1 MNLKNKAIFG
11 RISADFFLS
20 ILASAVTT
28 IATTFIVNPILAK
41 RIDSKGYGLLLT
53 VAALVTMLS
62 AVFGNT
68 LNNTSLVQND
78 KKDLD
83 DNNHTFNYKVIILI
97 SSIIATNIILIFV
110 LFVYKIPV
118 ITSLLLGVW
127 ALLMT
132 FKNYYMVVFR
142 VKINTLKNFVSSL
155 LQAIVYIV
163 AVLLV
168 RNVLF
173 WPIIYVLGEIVQLV
187 YITLRTELPREK
199 FKIDNNLKPILKTY
213 IVIML
218 ASIVGQ
224 IILYLDR
231 FLIYPILGGEAVT
244 IYTVSTV
251 YSKLLVMVFA
261 PIAFVL
267 LSYYSQPKLKM
278 TRKMYWLINLIVI
291 VVSGLF
297 LLTVPLFAPIFTKI
311 LYPQYLELARPYFF
325 IGAIGLTFANI
336 VVMANP
342 AVLKFASSR
351 WQLISTVF
359 YGLMYFGLGIG
370 FLKSFGITGFYW
382 ATIISNLAR
391 VILLFIIG
399 DIAITRKN
407 KVKIIEEKEEQ
418 EFA

>member
-68 LNNTSLVQND
+68 LNNTRLVQND

-127 ALLMT
+127 ALYDFL
-132 FKNYYMVVFR
+132 NYYMVVFR
-142 VKINTLKNFVSSL
+142 VKINTLRNFVSSL

-267 LSYYSQPKLKM
+267 LSYYSQPNLKM
-278 TRKMYWLINLIVI
+278 TRKIYWLINLAVL
-291 VVSGLF
+291 VVSFLF
-297 LLTVPLFAPIFTKI
+297 LLTVPIFAR
-311 LYPQYLELARPYFF
+311 YY
-325 IGAIGLTFANI
+325 
-336 VVMANP
+336 
-342 AVLKFASSR
+342 
-351 WQLISTVF
+351 
-359 YGLMYFGLGIG
+359 
-370 FLKSFGITGFYW
+370 
-382 ATIISNLAR
+382 
-391 VILLFIIG
+391 
-399 DIAITRKN
+399 
-407 KVKIIEEKEEQ
+407 
-418 EFA
+418 

>member
-1 MNLKNKAIFG
+1 MEFKNKAVFNK
-11 RISADFFLS
+11 ISKDFILS
-20 ILASAVTT
+20 ILASVVVTIVTT
-28 IATTFIVNPILAK
+28 LVVNPILAK
-41 RIDSKGYGLLLT
+41 RLDSEDYGLLLT
-53 VAALVTMLS
+53 LSALVTMIS

-68 LNNTSLVQND
+68 LNNVRLVQND
-78 KKDLD
+78 KEDLSN
-83 DNNHTFNYKVIILI
+83 NNHTFNYKSIILV
-97 SSIIATNIILIFV
+97 SSVIATNITLIFA
-110 LFVYKIPV
+110 LFYYKVHI
-118 ITSLLLGVW
+118 ITSLLLGVF
-127 ALLMT
+127 ALLT
-132 FKNYYMVVFR
+132 TIKNYYIVVFR
-142 VKINTLKNFVSSL
+142 VKINIVKNFIAAT
-155 LQAIVYIV
+155 LQAIVYIG
-163 AVLLV
+163 AVLLIK
-168 RNVLF
+168 NILI
-173 WPIIYVLGEIVQLV
+173 WPIIYILGELVQLV
-187 YITLRTELPREK
+187 YISLKTEIPREK
-199 FKIDNNLKPILKTY
+199 LKIDKNLNPILKTY
-213 IVIML
+213 FVIMS
-218 ASIVGQ
+218 AGVISQV
-224 IILYLDR
+224 ILYLDR
-231 FLIYPILGGEAVT
+231 FLIYPVLGGEAVT

-370 FLKSFGITGFYW
+370 FLKSFGIIGFYW